1 MLYRKRVPGLYF
13 TGWARKA
20 FIQLP
25 SRHFPMGSIVSLDRK
40 LVKRLMLVSGI
51 ANLSLRRCSPF
62 LQSRFGDPRLFTL
75 QAHISHGVDAT
86 THGYSSK
93 SRCDVPLAHAFK
105 VPQPRNGL

>member
-25 SRHFPMGSIVSLDRK
+25 SRRFPMGSIVSLDRK

-62 LQSRFGDPRLFTL
+62 LQSRFGDPRLLTL
-75 QAHISHGVDAT
+75 QSHISNWVDAT
-86 THGYSSK
+86 THGYSTK
-93 SRCDVPLAHAFK
+93 SLSYLPLTHAFT
-105 VPQPRNGL
+105 VPT